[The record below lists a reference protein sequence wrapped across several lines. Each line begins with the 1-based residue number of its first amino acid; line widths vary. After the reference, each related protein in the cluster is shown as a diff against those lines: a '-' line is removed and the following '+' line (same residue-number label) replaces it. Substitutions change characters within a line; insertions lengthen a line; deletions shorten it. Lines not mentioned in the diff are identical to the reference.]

1 MSVVASAP
9 GKVVLSGEYA
19 VLDGAPAICMAVNR
33 RAMATVGDSP
43 DGRCRVAT
51 PGREF
56 NNGEKFQIVDAV
68 CGSRPELTIELDTVA
83 FAEDG
88 TKLGIGSSAA
98 LTSTLVAALRGDV
111 YADALAAHRRMQGGS
126 GSGVDVATSVHGG
139 LIEYRMQDAT
149 VEALE
154 WPENLAI
161 RFIWTGI
168 SASTKAKLD
177 NLATSSDGT
186 SRSPLVVEAAN
197 VADAWRSGDAGR
209 ILAAYV
215 PYIRALRQFSVD
227 HDLGIFDAGH
237 EELTD
242 AASRAGLVYK
252 PAGAG
257 GGDIGTLLG
266 PGDDELD
273 TFIAANADLIH
284 KVLDCELDNVG
295 VILEQP

>member
-1 MSVVASAP
+1 MSVVATAP

-56 NNGEKFQIVDAV
+56 NNGEKFHIVEAV
-68 CGSRPELTIELDTVA
+68 CGSRPELTIELDTRA

-88 TKLGIGSSAA
+88 NKLGIGSSAA
-98 LTSTLVAALRGDV
+98 LTVSLVAALGGDMYV
-111 YADALAAHRRMQGGS
+111 DALAAHRRLQGGS
-126 GSGVDVATSVHGG
+126 GSGVDIATSVHGG
-139 LIEYRMQDAT
+139 LIEYRMRDASVT
-149 VEALE
+149 HVD
-154 WPENLAI
+154 WPDGLAI
-161 RFIWTGI
+161 RFIWTGV
-168 SASTKAKLD
+168 SSSTKARLER
-177 NLATSSDGT
+177 LAARSGGP
-186 SRSPLVVEAAN
+186 SRSALILEAEKM
-197 VADAWRSGDAGR
+197 ADAWHSRDTTR

-215 PYIRALRQFSVD
+215 PYIGALRQFSID

-266 PGDDELD
+266 PANGELD
-273 TFIAANADLIH
+273 VFVAANPDLIH
-284 KVLDCELDNVG
+284 KVLDCELDRVG
-295 VILEQP
+295 AILEQP

>member
-1 MSVVASAP
+1 MSIVASAP

-33 RAMATVGDSP
+33 RAVATVGDSP

-56 NNGEKFQIVDAV
+56 ANGEKFHIVEAV
-68 CGSRPELTIELDTVA
+68 CGSRPELTIELDTRA

-88 TKLGIGSSAA
+88 EKLGIGSSAA
-98 LTSTLVAALRGDV
+98 LTAALVAALGGDV
-111 YADALAAHRRMQGGS
+111 YVDALAAHRRLQGGT
-126 GSGVDVATSVHGG
+126 GSGIDVAASVHGG
-139 LIEYRMQDAT
+139 LIEYLMDDAS
-149 VEALE
+149 VKQLE
-154 WPENLAI
+154 WPGDLAV
-161 RFIWTGI
+161 RFIWTGVPT
-168 SASTKAKLD
+168 STKKRLD
-177 NLATSSDGT
+177 RLAQSEGGP
-186 SRSPLVVEAAN
+186 SRSALQLAA
-197 VADAWRSGDAGR
+197 ADMAEAWRSVDAAA

-215 PYIRALRQFSVD
+215 PYIGVLNQFSAD

-237 EELTD
+237 GELTV

-266 PGDDELD
+266 HSGDELD
-273 TFIAANADLIH
+273 SFIAANAGLVH
-284 KVLDCELDNVG
+284 KVVDCELDPVG
-295 VILEQP
+295 VELEQP